1 MGVLGLGVQGLGFRG
16 LGILGFRGP
25 EFRVYSSRVG
35 NHLPL
40 FGYYCSL
47 FSLNG
52 QPGALGYWTTRITT
66 AAFGLLIVI

>member
-1 MGVLGLGVQGLGFRG
+1 MGVLGFRGSGFRVSG
-16 LGILGFRGP
+16 LGILGFRGS

-52 QPGALGYWTTRITT
+52 QPGALGYWTTRITN